1 MTTPETEK
9 DTSVTNDKDAG
20 KDTSTGRLDG
30 SQIDK
35 VPFVGQGVS
44 AYKSGEKLVEDP
56 AANWSEAVNIGTQ
69 VYGMANN
76 VMSIAAD
83 PLNWLISQGL
93 GFLIDWIQ
101 PLQDAIGYV
110 TGNPERMD
118 EEIAKW
124 TRVQNA
130 LTPLAQEVR
139 DASNNGLLVWEG
151 KASDAAKTRLNDF
164 ADGVDGIAND
174 VKLIQ
179 MIMNISKMLMELA
192 YNFVLGLIAEFVEW
206 MIMIWIPAL
215 ASAPVTF
222 GGSTAAAG
230 TATAYRATA
239 TTSRVTK
246 FIQKVNMIL
255 TRLKMLLRKVSAS
268 GMNKAGTKFR
278 NRDGGRF
285 AAGYKGPGQ
294 VIKDFATDRS
304 AYFSPSNP
312 NTWIS
317 RAPGAVQAGKQ
328 GVDWATDEHHYS
340 DEELDKKLSGD

>member
-1 MTTPETEK
+1 MTTDDA
-9 DTSVTNDKDAG
+9 DTSVTNDKDAN
-20 KDTSTGRLDG
+20 KDTGTFRLDNN
-30 SQIDK
+30 QVDK

-44 AYKSGEKLVEDP
+44 AYKSGEKFLEDP

-69 VYGMANN
+69 VYGMVNN
-76 VMSIAAD
+76 VQTIAAD

-118 EEIAKW
+118 EEMAKW

-139 DASNNGLLVWEG
+139 DAANNGLLVWEG

-179 MIMNISKMLMELA
+179 MIMNISKMLMEIA
-192 YNFVLGLIAEFVEW
+192 YNFVLGLIAEFVQW

-222 GGSTAAAG
+222 GGSTAAAA
-230 TATAYRATA
+230 TSTAYRATA

-246 FIQKVNMIL
+246 FIQKVNMVL
-255 TRLKMLLRKVSAS
+255 TRLKMLLRKISAS
-268 GMNKAGTKFR
+268 GMTKAGVKFR
-278 NRDGGRF
+278 NRSGGQF
-285 AAGYKGPGQ
+285 APGYKGAGQ
-294 VIKDFATDRS
+294 VVRDFATDGSR
-304 AYFSPSNP
+304 YFSPSNP
-312 NTWIS
+312 NTWV
-317 RAPGAVQAGKQ
+317 RMAPTVAKAGDQ
-328 GVDWATDEHHYS
+328 GVGWATDEHRYS
-340 DEELDKKLSGD
+340 DEELDQKLSGD